1 MKPLKY
7 LRNTALF
14 MIFLII
20 SIPFIHAQEINYVLN
35 ANGNLV
41 TGDSFYREYNELN
54 QLVRIREG
62 NLSTGNTLEEFTWHP
77 TEERI
82 LIKDVFSNGV
92 RNSTVYYVSKEYLVV
107 ENSTGNYTE
116 KYVYQDGILVVQV
129 NTDGQK
135 QAVHNDH

>member
-54 QLVRIREG
+54 QLIRVREG
-62 NLSTGNTLEEFTWHP
+62 NLSIGPILEEYIWAP
-77 TEERI
+77 VEERI
-82 LIKDVFSNGV
+82 LVKDVFENGIL
-92 RNSTVYYVSKEYLVV
+92 NYSIYYVNKNHIHI
-107 ENSTGNYTE
+107 ENSSGNYSE
-116 KYVYQDGILVVQV
+116 KYVYQDNNLIAF
-129 NTDGQK
+129 T
-135 QAVHNDH
+135 